1 MKKEKLVGILE
12 AIVIIAFGIII
23 AVFGGGT
30 ALDLYFAIVALVAG
44 AVLLIVNIYSLVK
57 VKELNFALTFL
68 SSALITV
75 GVAILAKGLSFG
87 VLIPLMAYL
96 LLGLGIALIL
106 YGLFVALRKN
116 LFYGIGQIV
125 VGAVLATLVIIFLTV
140 PEFAQAFWI
149 IVGVVLAIYGVL
161 LLVFTLIDKDGK
173 RK

>member
-1 MKKEKLVGILE
+1 MKGKLAGILE

-44 AVLLIVNIYSLVK
+44 VVLLIVDVYGLVK

-68 SSALITV
+68 SCALITI
-75 GVAILAKGLSFG
+75 GVAILVKKLSFA
-87 VLIPLMAYL
+87 VLIPLMAFL

-106 YGLFVALRKN
+106 YGLFVALKKN
-116 LFYGIGQIV
+116 LFYGVGQMV

-149 IVGVVLAIYGVL
+149 IVGVVIAIYGVL
-161 LLVFTLIDKDGK
+161 LLVFTLMGK
-173 RK
+173 NEKKK

>member
-23 AVFGGGT
+23 SVFGGGT
-30 ALDLYFAIVALVAG
+30 ALDIYFAIVALVAG

-96 LLGLGIALIL
+96 LLGLGIALVL
-106 YGLFVALRKN
+106 YGIFVAVRKN
-116 LFYGIGQIV
+116 LFYGVGQIV

-140 PEFAQAFWI
+140 PEFAHAFWI

-161 LLVFTLIDKDGK
+161 LLVFTLVGK
-173 RK
+173 PEKKK

>member
-44 AVLLIVNIYSLVK
+44 AVLLIVNVYTLVK
-57 VKELNFALTFL
+57 AKELNFALTFL
-68 SSALITV
+68 SAALITI
-75 GVAILAKGLSFG
+75 GIAILAKGLSFA

-96 LLGLGIALIL
+96 LLGLGAALIL
-106 YGLFVALRKN
+106 YGLFVALRKS
-116 LFYGIGQIV
+116 LFYGVGQMV

-140 PEFAQAFWI
+140 PEFAHAFWI
-149 IVGVVLAIYGVL
+149 ILGVVIAVYGAL
-161 LLVFTLIDKDGK
+161 LLIFTLVDKNGK
-173 RK
+173 K

>member
-1 MKKEKLVGILE
+1 MKEKLAGILE

-44 AVLLIVNIYSLVK
+44 TVLMIVDIYTLAK
-57 VKELNFALTFL
+57 TKELDFALTFL
-68 SSALITV
+68 SCALLTV
-75 GVAILAKGLSFG
+75 GVAILVKRLSFA
-87 VLIPLMAYL
+87 VLIPLVAFL

-106 YGLFVALRKN
+106 FGLFVALRKN
-116 LFYGIGQIV
+116 IFYGVGQMV
-125 VGAVLATLVIIFLTV
+125 VGLVLAVLVILFLTI

-161 LLVFTLIDKDGK
+161 LLIFTLSGK
-173 RK
+173 SSKKK

>member
-44 AVLLIVNIYSLVK
+44 AVLLIVNVYTLVK

-68 SSALITV
+68 STALITI
-75 GVAILAKGLSFG
+75 GVAILAKGLSFA

-96 LLGLGIALIL
+96 LLGLGAALIL
-106 YGLFVALRKN
+106 YGLFVALRKS
-116 LFYGIGQIV
+116 LFYGIGQMV
-125 VGAVLATLVIIFLTV
+125 VGAILATLVIIFLTV
-140 PEFAQAFWI
+140 PEFAHAFWI
-149 IVGVVLAIYGVL
+149 ILGVVIAVYGAL
-161 LLVFTLIDKDGK
+161 LLIFTLVDKTGK
-173 RK
+173 K

>member
-44 AVLLIVNIYSLVK
+44 AVLLIVNVYTLAK
-57 VKELNFALTFL
+57 AKELNFALTFL
-68 SSALITV
+68 STALITI
-75 GVAILAKGLSFG
+75 GIAILAKGLSFG

-96 LLGLGIALIL
+96 LLGLGVALIL
-106 YGLFVALRKN
+106 YGLFVALRKS
-116 LFYGIGQIV
+116 LFYGVGQMV

-140 PEFAQAFWI
+140 PEFAHAFWI
-149 IVGVVLAIYGVL
+149 ILGVVIAVYGAL
-161 LLVFTLIDKDGK
+161 LLIFTLVDKNGK
-173 RK
+173 K

>member
-1 MKKEKLVGILE
+1 MKEKLANVLE

-44 AVLLIVNIYSLVK
+44 VVLLVVNIYSLAK

-68 SSALITV
+68 SCALITV
-75 GVAILAKGLSFG
+75 GVAILAKKLSFA
-87 VLIPLMAYL
+87 VLIPLMAVL

-106 YGLFVALRKN
+106 YGVFVAVRKN
-116 LFYGIGQIV
+116 LFYGVGQIV
-125 VGAVLATLVIIFLTV
+125 IGAVLATLVIIFLTV

-161 LLVFTLIDKDGK
+161 LLIFTLVGK
-173 RK
+173 NEKKK

>member
-1 MKKEKLVGILE
+1 MKEKLTGILE

-44 AVLLIVNIYSLVK
+44 TVLLIVNVYSLAK
-57 VKELNFALTFL
+57 AKELSFALTFL

-75 GVAILAKGLSFG
+75 GVAILVNRLSFG
-87 VLIPLMAYL
+87 VLIPLMAFL

-106 YGLFVALRKN
+106 FGLFVVAFKKN
-116 LFYGIGQIV
+116 LFYGVGQIV

-140 PEFAQAFWI
+140 PEFAHAFWI

-161 LLVFTLIDKDGK
+161 LLIFTLVEKPK
-173 RK
+173 KK

>member
-30 ALDLYFAIVALVAG
+30 ALDIYFAIVALVAG
-44 AVLLIVNIYSLVK
+44 AVLLIVNVYSLVK

-96 LLGLGIALIL
+96 LLGLGIALVL

-116 LFYGIGQIV
+116 LFYGVGQIV
-125 VGAVLATLVIIFLTV
+125 VGAVLTTLVIIFLTV
-140 PEFAQAFWI
+140 PEFAHAFWI